1 MKKKLALLLAILMCL
16 SLCACGESSETS
28 NNNEEQTKFES
39 AELNNTITNEFCE
52 LTITK
57 SVISHAVSEQETGL
71 NLEEKEDNV
80 YIVFLG
86 TIKNT
91 ATSEIDFLSGLQAQV
106 LIDNK
111 YSYPVEIVPNDLN
124 SVVPLKTADFAVY
137 ASVPEEVISSCNV
150 YDFQFGFNDEFDT
163 TVNSI
168 EEVIYKYVLSG
179 NIEEY
184 GSAENIQN
192 FQTFSEYINSFMSEN
207 GYNEKYKVTEED
219 DEVIIK
225 DGNCLKFVSENGVE
239 VSILPQLRL
248 RYFSYELELPQYGVL
263 EMEISGY
270 REQENIHYISTEA
283 ITLKSSNGEI
293 TVGEGTEYIGTYDFN
308 SVVADNLYYF
318 DSSKLSLEKVYS
330 IVTGDN
336 FEIILNVKTLE
347 NENAIITYECDSEI
361 TETIID
367 LLDIYRQMPNSAME

>member
-1 MKKKLALLLAILMCL
+1 MKKKIMLLVVAMCI
-16 SLCACGESSETS
+16 SICACSKTSETS
-28 NNNEEQTKFES
+28 NNDILQTKFES
-39 AELNNTITNEFCE
+39 AELNNTIIQEFCE

-57 SVISHAVSEQETGL
+57 SVITHTVNEQTTGL

-91 ATSEIDFLSGLQAQV
+91 ATSEIDFFSGLQAKV

-111 YSYPVEIVPNDLN
+111 YSYPVEIIPNDLR
-124 SVVPLKTADFAVY
+124 SIVPLKTADFAVY
-137 ASVPEEVISSCNV
+137 TSVPEEVISSCKT
-150 YDFQFGFNDEFDT
+150 YDFQFGFDDEFGT
-163 TVNSI
+163 TANSI
-168 EEVIYKYVLSG
+168 EEVSYKYTISG

-192 FQTFSEYINSFMSEN
+192 FQTFSEYINLFISQN
-207 GYNEKYKVTEED
+207 GYEENFKTIEKD
-219 DEVIIK
+219 DDVIIK
-225 DGNCLKFVSENGVE
+225 NGNCLKFVSENGVK

-248 RYFSYELELPQYGVL
+248 RYFVYDLELPQYGVL
-263 EMEISGY
+263 EMKISGY
-270 REQENIHYISTEA
+270 REQENIHYISTES

-293 TVGEGTEYIGTYDFN
+293 TVGEGTEYLGTYDVS
-308 SVVADNLYYF
+308 SVVADNIYYF
-318 DSSKLSLEKVYS
+318 DSSDLSLEKVYS
-330 IVTGDN
+330 IVSGDN

-347 NENAIITYECDSEI
+347 NENIVINYECDSEI

-367 LLDIYRQMPNSAME
+367 LLDIYKQMPNSAME

>member
-1 MKKKLALLLAILMCL
+1 MKKKLLLILASIMCI
-16 SLCACGESSETS
+16 SFCACGESSEK
-28 NNNEEQTKFES
+28 NNDNVETKFES
-39 AELNNTITNEFCE
+39 AELNNTITNDFCE

-57 SVISHAVSEQETGL
+57 SVISHAVSEQKTGL
-71 NLEEKEDNV
+71 NLEEKEDNA

-91 ATSEIDFLSGLQAQV
+91 ATSEINFLSGLQAQV

-124 SVVPLKTADFAVY
+124 SVVPLKTANFAVY
-137 ASVPEEVISSCNV
+137 ASVPEEVISSCNA

-168 EEVIYKYVLSG
+168 EEVSYKYVISG
-179 NIEEY
+179 DIKEY

-192 FQTFSEYINSFMSEN
+192 FQTFSEYINLFMSEN
-207 GYNEKYKVTEED
+207 GYNEKFKVTEED

-225 DGNCLKFVSENGVE
+225 DGNCLKYVSENGVE

-293 TVGEGTEYIGTYDFN
+293 TVGDVTEYIGTYNFN
-308 SVVADNLYYF
+308 SVVANNLYYF

-330 IVTGDN
+330 IITGDN

-347 NENAIITYECDSEI
+347 NENVIITYECDSEI